1 MSSSKYLHIPQ
12 REVIIR
18 DAISGQ
24 TSLVKPPDIEV
35 KNYSPYR
42 EK

>member
-1 MSSSKYLHIPQ
+1 VPQ
-12 REVIIR
+12 KEVVIK

-24 TSLVKPPDIEV
+24 STVVKPPDIEV
-35 KNYSPYR
+35 LNNSPYR